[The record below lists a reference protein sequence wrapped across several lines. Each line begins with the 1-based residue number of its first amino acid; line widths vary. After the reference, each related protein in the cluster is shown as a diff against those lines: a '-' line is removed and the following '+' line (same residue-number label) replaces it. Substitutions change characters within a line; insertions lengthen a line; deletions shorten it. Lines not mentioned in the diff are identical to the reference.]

1 MSTKPTNS
9 ETLLNR
15 LLAIK
20 AETQNLDFKTSFNWA
35 KASNRDK
42 LELIKDVL
50 SMANIK
56 DGGHILIGITDEN
69 YESIGI
75 DGESFS
81 SFDTTSFN
89 QFLQK
94 YTDPAFSCHVH
105 KVDNGKKFIIIDIP
119 EFQEVPIIAK
129 QDGHDSE
136 GKHIIKAG
144 QIYYRTDKATCGIIS
159 SALEMRELL
168 GRALIKRKHDLLHSI
183 ESIIQGRPPEN
194 ADSAKEAY
202 KKEIQSAKIS
212 FHNHFPKAD
221 EYPHYWELL
230 SYPEGYISSRLKD
243 QKEIKTLVK
252 ESTVN
257 LRGWPFPVIE
267 SPAEVFNTQDGIE
280 SNWSNLDEIES
291 CRFFK
296 SGLFFWRSYQLK
308 DEVDSNHQAKI
319 LCFISAIYQITEYF
333 IFLSR
338 FYNSFEASENIVIE
352 LTASGLQSRKLVLSD
367 WRVPGLHHRSY
378 YTAGENQYFFR
389 KTVSTAELSA
399 SFKEL
404 ASEAIQGL
412 FLLFNMENMTPETIA
427 TWQNKLIKR
436 EY

>member
-9 ETLLNR
+9 ETLLKR

-20 AETQNLDFKTSFNWA
+20 TETQNLDFKTSFNWA

-75 DGESFS
+75 DDESFS

-94 YTDPAFSCHVH
+94 YTDPSFSCHIH

-136 GKHIIKAG
+136 RKHIIKAG

-159 SALEMRELL
+159 SALEMSL

-183 ESIIQGRPPEN
+183 KSIIQGRPPEN

-202 KKEIQSAKIS
+202 KKEIQSAKDS
-212 FHNHFPKAD
+212 FNNHFPEAD
-221 EYPHYWELL
+221 KYPYYWELL
-230 SYPEGYISSRLKD
+230 SYPEGYILGRLKN
-243 QKEIKTLVK
+243 QEVIKTLVNK
-252 ESTVN
+252 STVT
-257 LRGWPFPVIE
+257 LRGWPFPVIK
-267 SPAEVFNTQDGIE
+267 SPAEVFNTQDGIK
-280 SNWSNLDEIES
+280 SNYSDLGAIES

-352 LTASGLQSRKLVLSD
+352 LTASGLQGRKLVSSD
-367 WRVPGLHHRSY
+367 RRVPGLYHRSY
-378 YTAGENQYFFR
+378 YTAGENQYFFI

-412 FLLFNMENMTPETIA
+412 FLLFNTENVTPETIA